1 MRSANDDRVLQR
13 KLPGNGSDLGLIAV
27 ADGIS
32 RCPSGGMVAH
42 FIVEE
47 HLANDLI
54 FAGGNGPLA
63 NQFED
68 YLAGLGERF
77 YAEHANEPDM
87 LESGATLSAALLE
100 GETAHCFWVGDS
112 PIVVARRCA
121 ERFETVQIS
130 VPDTFGRVLIDCF
143 GAGAPFVVKRSHTV
157 LARGD
162 VLLVGSDGAIRD
174 LESLT
179 DLLNE
184 HGPSCQLLSALRSGV
199 QTAPYYDDASLVLA
213 ERL

>member
-32 RCPSGGMVAH
+32 RCPSGGMVAE

-63 NQFED
+63 EPIRG
-68 YLAGLGERF
+68 LSCRAGRAFLCGTRQRTRHAGERRHI
-77 YAEHANEPDM
+77 ERR
-87 LESGATLSAALLE
+87 SARGRNRALLL
-100 GETAHCFWVGDS
+100 GGRLT
-112 PIVVARRCA
+112 IVVARRCA

-184 HGPSCQLLSALRSGV
+184 HGPSCQLLRALRSGV
-199 QTAPYYDDASLVLA
+199 ETAPYYDDASLVLA